1 MMLPELRDRVACTCS
16 QCKFYI
22 LVVGKNGAKGG
33 CAAPIPQYACLAKR
47 VPEKLSVADIL
58 KLVGKGGLERVLAR
72 PGDHH
77 QACSRFHPRGK

>member
-1 MMLPELRDRVACTCS
+1 MRRTYTSVCLPGEAGS
-16 QCKFYI
+16 
-22 LVVGKNGAKGG
+22 
-33 CAAPIPQYACLAKR
+33 
-47 VPEKLSVADIL
+47 EKLSVADIL